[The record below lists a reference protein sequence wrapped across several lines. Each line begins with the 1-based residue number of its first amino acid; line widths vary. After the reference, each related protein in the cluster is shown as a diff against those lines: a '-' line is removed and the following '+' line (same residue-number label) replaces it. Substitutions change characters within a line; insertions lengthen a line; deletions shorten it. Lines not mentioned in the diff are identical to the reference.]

1 MVPKNTRNVNRRGR
15 DTYIDSD
22 LFRTTWLD
30 DWVSDCDAGD
40 DESTRVRDIQHYCE
54 YCDSFHLPGE
64 CECA

>member
-1 MVPKNTRNVNRRGR
+1 MGTKNTRNVNRVERVP
-15 DTYIDSD
+15 YINDQ

-30 DWVSDCDAGD
+30 DWCPDCDVGD

-54 YCDSFHLPGE
+54 YCDGFHLPGE